1 MANLA
6 KIIDD
11 IATSTKLGNDGRRF
25 FRFHDSPDGMSDWG
39 HAMYVE
45 GRHGQSVHDVNAEM
59 QNYGRNAFEFDSGG
73 GNVVP
78 ISSLKKD
85 ILKEYSKSYREG
97 MLPDDLEH
105 LFTDG
110 GYKARDLLGAFDPE
124 DIVGSAGAYDNPQFS
139 QWLFEN
145 VLEPRK
151 IDGIITQDGAVSF
164 NEKLNK
170 FLGTRN
176 DDGDLPSHLKSVLPW
191 LAGGGLAAGAMF
203 GGGEAQASPY
213 THPDASNLDRTIERL
228 SKSMPLND
236 MASGM
241 IPRATQASVQPI
253 NNMGAWQ
260 QMVQQ
265 GRVTPD
271 LPVPEAEWSPVDLAT
286 APIGAAGKV
295 GKLAAM
301 ALDAPINLAVNR
313 LIDALSAG
321 ANTAS
326 NWWNG
331 K

>member
-6 KIIDD
+6 KIIGD
-11 IATSTKLGNDGRRF
+11 IATSAKLGNDGRRF
-25 FRFHDSPDGMSDWG
+25 FRFHDSTDGMSDWG

-45 GRHGQSVHDVNAEM
+45 GRPGQSVHDVNAEM
-59 QNYGRNAFEFDSGG
+59 QNYGGNAFEFDSGG

-203 GGGEAQASPY
+203 GGGEAQATPLSPEML
-213 THPDASNLDRTIERL
+213 AWAQGAE
-228 SKSMPLND
+228 K
-236 MASGM
+236 A
-241 IPRATQASVQPI
+241 QALEEPVWNP
-253 NNMGAWQ
+253 A
-260 QMVQQ
+260 
-265 GRVTPD
+265 D
-271 LPVPEAEWSPVDLAT
+271 LLA
-286 APIGAAGKV
+286 APIGAV
-295 GKLAAM
+295 GVPARAAAM
-301 ALDAPINLAVNR
+301 ALDAPVTLALNEVLEYIGN
-313 LIDALSAG
+313 AG
-321 ANTAS
+321 KNAAD
-326 NWWNG
+326 WWR